1 VCLQVTTRHSTD
13 EVQLLANHEEVHS
26 PQCTSLTDGGDRGGL
41 ETTSHGL
48 VSSSSVLTDDVQS
61 LTSPVKAATTGC
73 EHEDSLLILSAKSVS
88 VESSPGG
95 ERLESSATKPG
106 EDVRAP
112 TSENDDVIENCV
124 HRYTSPQ
131 TAISKPPGQDLLDNC
146 SSRESLVVD
155 LNGVKS
161 RGSLGSSDMAKAE
174 AECAVTKDRSTEE
187 SVNEGRSVPVLR
199 DHDDTSETI
208 VRSGS
213 RAERETALTSPTDAS
228 IETLSDRMKQSETI
242 ERVESPVHRFSAK
255 NSPVQSSTTET
266 PGRLPTMPAAVSQ
279 CDAQL
284 VETVERLVQ
293 TSPQLADSSCSP
305 MTRHS
310 VGCSPVALS
319 TRSASTSP
327 LVFFQTV
334 GCSMQTSPWLID
346 AQCSPL
352 TSPACNLVST
362 QTLPQ
367 QCGTES
373 SSKERLRSQR
383 TAENS
388 LPACGEEPCQK
399 LSGSASVVGTLLG
412 VAGNLSEEPQQV
424 AAGHGDKSFEGSTET
439 HSCEELFD
447 DDSKLSRRSQSDV
460 ERHPCSSNPSQ
471 ISPSPKSTAETE
483 HIGRDTL
490 PDDMTEIQRSLND
503 SYSLE
508 SSQVFPECSVEEK
521 TEELKSDHCEDEMCV
536 HEQPE

>member
-1 VCLQVTTRHSTD
+1 MCLQVTTRHSTD

-26 PQCTSLTDGGDRGGL
+26 PQCTSLTDGGDRGGP

-73 EHEDSLLILSAKSVS
+73 EHEDSLLILNAKSVPAG
-88 VESSPGG
+88 SSPGG
-95 ERLESSATKPG
+95 ERLESSAMKPG

-124 HRYTSPQ
+124 HRCTSPQ
-131 TAISKPPGQDLLDNC
+131 TPISKPPGQDLLDNC
-146 SSRESLVVD
+146 SSPTESLVVD

-161 RGSLGSSDMAKAE
+161 QGSLGSSDMAKAE
-174 AECAVTKDRSTEE
+174 AECAVTKDCSTEE

-228 IETLSDRMKQSETI
+228 IETLPDRMKQSETI

-305 MTRHS
+305 MTRRS

-319 TRSASTSP
+319 TRSVSTSP

-352 TSPACNLVST
+352 TSPACNVVST
-362 QTLPQ
+362 QIPPQ
-367 QCGTES
+367 QYGTES
-373 SSKERLRSQR
+373 STKDRLRSQR

-388 LPACGEEPCQK
+388 VSLNLVEEPCQK

-424 AAGHGDKSFEGSTET
+424 AAEDGDKSLGSTET

-471 ISPSPKSTAETE
+471 ISPPKSTAETE
-483 HIGRDTL
+483 RIGHDTL
-490 PDDMTEIQRSLND
+490 PDDMTETQRSLNN

-508 SSQVFPECSVEEK
+508 SCQVFPECSVEEK

-536 HEQPE
+536 HEQSE